1 MNTFADIKNNHTPQ
15 LPTLRRGV
23 YHDFQF
29 PLTAISTYASDIA
42 SPQLC
47 DIRDVILGTKAANGF
62 AMCGKLVY
70 FAQSNGG
77 AASQTRRCP

>member
-1 MNTFADIKNNHTPQ
+1 MNNMNTFADIKNNHTPQ

-42 SPQLC
+42 SPNYA
-47 DIRDVILGTKAANGF
+47 ILEMLF
-62 AMCGKLVY
+62 
-70 FAQSNGG
+70 
-77 AASQTRRCP
+77 